1 MKNSLLKKI
10 FFVAIALYSGSSQT
24 HASRIN
30 QRENIKDDTA
40 KLMTITQG
48 IYSKVSEL
56 DNENKAQVSEFDNLK
71 IQRDQK
77 IQELSAIEAEKA
89 RVAAEKAKA
98 EEDRIA
104 AEKAKAEEDRIA
116 AEKAKAE
123 AAEKA
128 RIAAEQ
134 AKKAA
139 EDKAKAEEA
148 EKARIAEEQ
157 AKKAAEDKA
166 KADQAAA
173 AQYQSQY
180 RYRR

>member
-24 HASRIN
+24 HASRIKERN
-30 QRENIKDDTA
+30 NIKGDTTN
-40 KLMTITQG
+40 LMTITQD

-56 DNENKAQVSEFDNLK
+56 DNENKAQVSELNDLK

-77 IQELSAIEAEKA
+77 IQELSAIETEKA

-123 AAEKA
+123 ED
-128 RIAAEQ
+128 RIAAE
-134 AKKAA
+134 
-139 EDKAKAEEA
+139 KAKAEEDRIAA
-148 EKARIAEEQ
+148 EKA
-157 AKKAAEDKA
+157 KAAEDKA

-173 AQYQSQY
+173 AQYQPS